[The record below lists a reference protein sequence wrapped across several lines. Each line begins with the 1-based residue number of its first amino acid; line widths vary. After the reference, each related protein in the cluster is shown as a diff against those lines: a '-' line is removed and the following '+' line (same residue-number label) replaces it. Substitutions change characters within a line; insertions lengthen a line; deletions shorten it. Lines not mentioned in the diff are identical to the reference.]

1 MNIARCHEYIFNS
14 WFESETLNIME
25 AWKQRSHVFVLKK
38 KHAPAFNLTQLAR
51 FPYKS
56 KREPIKLQSLYKLIN
71 HHAVIKRLFH
81 RQTGNLRQFKKKQIM
96 KRLKIIIFKM
106 NINFEDRQSVY
117 TFTTKKYSA
126 REMRVCLLGIL
137 SPQCICF

>member
-1 MNIARCHEYIFNS
+1 MIRKRNS
-14 WFESETLNIME
+14 KYYGGVKTKITCIC
-25 AWKQRSHVFVLKK
+25 LKK

-56 KREPIKLQSLYKLIN
+56 EREPIKLQSLYKLIN

-81 RQTGNLRQFKKKQIM
+81 HQTGNLRQFKKKKQIM

-106 NINFEDRQSVY
+106 NINFEDRQSV
-117 TFTTKKYSA
+117 
-126 REMRVCLLGIL
+126 L
-137 SPQCICF
+137 

>member
-1 MNIARCHEYIFNS
+1 MKTKIKCICF
-14 WFESETLNIME
+14 
-25 AWKQRSHVFVLKK
+25 KKK

-56 KREPIKLQSLYKLIN
+56 EREPIKLQSLYKLIN

-81 RQTGNLRQFKKKQIM
+81 HQTGNLRQFKKTKQIM

-106 NINFEDRQSVY
+106 NINFEDRQSV
-117 TFTTKKYSA
+117 
-126 REMRVCLLGIL
+126 L
-137 SPQCICF
+137 

>member
-1 MNIARCHEYIFNS
+1 MYLF
-14 WFESETLNIME
+14 
-25 AWKQRSHVFVLKK
+25 KK
-38 KHAPAFNLTQLAR
+38 NQHAPAFNLTQLAR

-56 KREPIKLQSLYKLIN
+56 ERESIKLQSLYKPIYCS
-71 HHAVIKRLFH
+71 VRITMPSQSVCFITRLAIYD
-81 RQTGNLRQFKKKQIM
+81 NLKKKPNYETI
-96 KRLKIIIFKM
+96 KDH
-106 NINFEDRQSVY
+106 NFQNEYQLRRPSISVVMY

>member
-1 MNIARCHEYIFNS
+1 MIRKRNS
-14 WFESETLNIME
+14 KYYGGVKTKITCIC
-25 AWKQRSHVFVLKK
+25 LKK
-38 KHAPAFNLTQLAR
+38 NHAPAFNLTQLAR

-56 KREPIKLQSLYKLIN
+56 EREPIKLQSLYKLIN

-81 RQTGNLRQFKKKQIM
+81 HQTGNLRQFKKNTTNYETIKDH
-96 KRLKIIIFKM
+96 
-106 NINFEDRQSVY
+106 NFQNEYQLRRPSISVVMY

>member
-1 MNIARCHEYIFNS
+1 MIRKRNS
-14 WFESETLNIME
+14 KYYGGVKTKITCICL
-25 AWKQRSHVFVLKK
+25 KKK

-56 KREPIKLQSLYKLIN
+56 EREPIKLQSLYKLIN

-81 RQTGNLRQFKKKQIM
+81 HQTGNLRQFKKTNYETIKDH
-96 KRLKIIIFKM
+96 
-106 NINFEDRQSVY
+106 NFQNEYQLRRPSISVVMY